1 MMKKSILL
9 VGVLLSTTVARAQGH
24 LGFKIAP
31 CICFN
36 RVYTNPPNKGFSSTG
51 ASLRFKIGAI
61 YDYPLRDNCYVSTGL
76 FYSTQKVSIKNPE
89 LSPDVQEAH
98 ELHYLQIPLLLKLY
112 TSEITLD
119 TRLYAELGF
128 MGQIKVNERNSELKK
143 GQPKPFIEALHR
155 WGLAGLLGIGVEYDT
170 SLSTSLFAGLSYQ
183 TGLVSVIDK
192 QNQILCTSKVTSY
205 SDLLSIDL
213 GARF

>member
-1 MMKKSILL
+1 MMKKYILL
-9 VGVLLSTTVARAQGH
+9 VGVLLSTTVARAQGK

-36 RVYTNPPNKGFSSTG
+36 RVYTNPPNKGFTSTG
-51 ASLRFKIGAI
+51 PFLRFKIGAL
-61 YDYPLRDNCYVSTGL
+61 YDYPLRDNCYVGTGL
-76 FYSTQKVSIKNPE
+76 FYATQKISIM
-89 LSPDVQEAH
+89 SPDVEEAH
-98 ELHYLQIPLLLKLY
+98 ELHYLQSPLLLKFY

-119 TRLYAELGF
+119 TRLYVALGF
-128 MGQIKVNERNSELKK
+128 IGQIKVNERNSELKK
-143 GQPKPFIEALHR
+143 GQPNSFIEAFHR

-183 TGLVSVIDK
+183 PALVSVINAK
-192 QNQILCTSKVTSY
+192 NQNLCTAKVTNY